1 VVSADPRRPLPASGT
16 SAPTVLYIMGCGRS
30 GSTLLER
37 VLGAIPGFVNAGEL
51 VGLFRRVVGQD
62 QRCGCG
68 LPFSECPFWTAVGNK
83 VFGGWDLEQVAEAT
97 ELENSVARQ
106 RRLPQLVAPSISSRR
121 QRAALAEYGELHRR
135 LYEAILAE
143 AGGHV
148 LVDASKWPAPALAL
162 RHAGGVDL
170 RVLHLVRDVRGV
182 AYSWS
187 KTAVARPHSTK
198 DGQKVLSSHAATRT
212 AANWLLVETEAA
224 WLRSVQSRMV
234 TIRYEDF
241 VAAPRDTLTSALFQ
255 LGLAVEPGDLNH
267 VQGRTVS
274 LGTSH
279 GVGGNPSRFRTGDV
293 PLRVDDAWRSD
304 LDRRNRFLTTAIGL
318 PHLLR
323 HRYPVG

>member
-1 VVSADPRRPLPASGT
+1 MSADPRRAWPENDESG
-16 SAPTVLYIMGCGRS
+16 PTVLYVMGCGRS

-51 VGLFRRVVGQD
+51 VGLFRRVVEQD

-68 LPFSECPFWTAVGNK
+68 VPFSECPFWTAVGNK
-83 VFGGWDLEQVAEAT
+83 AFGGWDLAQVAEAT
-97 ELENSVARQ
+97 ELENRVARQ
-106 RRLPQLVAPSISSRR
+106 RRLLKLVVPSASRPR
-121 QRAALAEYGELHRR
+121 DRAALEQYGELHRR

-143 AGGHV
+143 AGGRV

-162 RHAGGVDL
+162 RHAQGVDL

-187 KTAVARPHSTK
+187 KTAVARPHSTN

-224 WLRSVQSRMV
+224 LLRSVQPRMAS
-234 TIRYEDF
+234 IRYEDF
-241 VAAPRDTLTSALFQ
+241 VAAPRDTLASALSQ
-255 LGLAVEPGDLNH
+255 LELAVQPGDLDH

-279 GVGGNPSRFRTGDV
+279 GVGGNPSRFRSGDV
-293 PLRVDDAWRSD
+293 PLRVDDAWRTD
-304 LDRRNRFLTTAIGL
+304 LDRRNRLLTTAIGL

-323 HRYPVG
+323 HHYPVG